1 MTKSFMLSIVTLTSF
16 LGMIR
21 TVSSFRHPSP
31 SSSSLAAFGSRC
43 VSISSLSIRNMND
56 ASVLSNQQRKRSQM
70 KMSSVSNGVA
80 KTELASRLDGL
91 DKPTVWHEFSPL
103 AVKHQSINL
112 GQGFPDWNPPQFAID
127 AMIDAVTPTKQR
139 NANQYARSAAH
150 LPLAQ
155 VLAEEYSAKWNRSI
169 DPMTEV
175 ATAVGCTNALYCAL
189 QGLIDDGDEVI
200 LLEPAFDIYIA
211 QVKMAGGIPKFIP
224 LRTPQND
231 NDNNSDVKYN
241 ANDMFTLDF
250 DELEHSISSPQTKV
264 LLLNTPH
271 NPTGK
276 MFNMEEM
283 KKIADIVQ
291 RNTHVTVISDEV
303 YEHIV
308 FDKEKSPH
316 ISIASLPGMYEHTL
330 TLNSSGKTFS
340 CTGWKVGWAV
350 GPPHL
355 TRAVTSVQQWVNF
368 SAPTPNQDAIAMCL
382 KKAWEPYEGHDS
394 YYAYLASEYK
404 RKRDIL
410 IQTLN
415 IAGITPI
422 VPDGGFF
429 IMGDTSS
436 ITFPEKY
443 REEVTDAMPTNP
455 MPRDWA
461 MSRWMTKEVGVT
473 AIPPSAFY
481 DTENIDLA
489 QNLLRFAYCKGDDTI
504 LEAQRRFQF
513 YFEQE

>member
-1 MTKSFMLSIVTLTSF
+1 
-16 LGMIR
+16 
-21 TVSSFRHPSP
+21 
-31 SSSSLAAFGSRC
+31 
-43 VSISSLSIRNMND
+43 
-56 ASVLSNQQRKRSQM
+56 
-70 KMSSVSNGVA
+70 MSSVSNGVA

-330 TLNSSGKTFS
+330 TLNSSGKTF
-340 CTGWKVGWAV
+340 
-350 GPPHL
+350 
-355 TRAVTSVQQWVNF
+355 R
-368 SAPTPNQDAIAMCL
+368 
-382 KKAWEPYEGHDS
+382 
-394 YYAYLASEYK
+394 
-404 RKRDIL
+404 
-410 IQTLN
+410 
-415 IAGITPI
+415 
-422 VPDGGFF
+422 
-429 IMGDTSS
+429 
-436 ITFPEKY
+436 
-443 REEVTDAMPTNP
+443 
-455 MPRDWA
+455 
-461 MSRWMTKEVGVT
+461 
-473 AIPPSAFY
+473 
-481 DTENIDLA
+481 
-489 QNLLRFAYCKGDDTI
+489 
-504 LEAQRRFQF
+504 
-513 YFEQE
+513 